1 MIIGIPKEIKT
12 KEDRVAITPDGVRLL
27 VHHKHEVYIEKSAGI
42 NSGFSDEEYIN
53 EGAKLLDTPQEIYN
67 ISDLMLDY
75 IQRVNGLLLNRNLK
89 EPQPQEYKFLKKEQ
103 ILFTYL
109 HLAIEKVLTEELLN
123 KKVTAIAYET
133 IQTKDKKLPLLTPM
147 SEIAGKMA
155 VQIAANLLENRN
167 NGAGILLGGVAG
179 VPRGK
184 VLIVGAGSVGL
195 NAAKIAIGMG
205 ADVSIADISTEK
217 LRKAED
223 MFGINIKTYIS
234 NPSILKKLVAD
245 TDVIIGAVL
254 IPGHKAPCIITEEM
268 VKSMHKGSVIVDV
281 SIDQGGIVETIDRI
295 TTIDNPYF
303 EKYGVLHYSVTN
315 IPGSVARTSTLA
327 LTNETVKY
335 VLKIADEGLINAIKN
350 DDSLAKGVN
359 TYKGKLTNKGVSE
372 SLNIDYYELPNLI
385 GF

>member
-1 MIIGIPKEIKT
+1 MIIGIPKEIKV
-12 KEDRVAITPDGVRLL
+12 KEDRVAITPDGVKLL
-27 VHHKHEVYIEKSAGI
+27 VQKKHKVFIEKNAGI
-42 NSGFSDEEYIN
+42 NSGFSNEEYIN
-53 EGAKLLDTPQEIYN
+53 SGAEILNTPDEIY
-67 ISDLMLDY
+67 SAADLILK
-75 IQRVNGLLLNRNLK
+75 VK
-89 EPQPQEYKFLKKEQ
+89 EPQPQEYKLLKKEQ

-123 KKVTAIAYET
+123 RKITAIAYET
-133 IQTKDKKLPLLTPM
+133 IQTRDNKLPLLIPM
-147 SEIAGKMA
+147 SEIAGKMS

-167 NGAGILLGGVAG
+167 SGAGILLGGVAG

-184 VLIVGAGSVGL
+184 VLIVGAGTVGI
-195 NAAKIAIGMG
+195 NAAKIAVGMG
-205 ADVSIADISTEK
+205 ADVSIADINTEK
-217 LRKAED
+217 LREAED
-223 MFGINIKTYIS
+223 KFGVKVKTYIS
-234 NPSILKKLVAD
+234 TPSVLKKLASE

-295 TTIDNPYF
+295 TNIDNPYF

-327 LTNETVKY
+327 LTNQTIKY
-335 VLKIADEGLINAIKN
+335 VLQIADKGLIDAIKE
-350 DDSLAKGVN
+350 DDSLKKGIN
-359 TYKGKLTNKGVSE
+359 TFKGKLTNKGVAE
-372 SLNIDYYELPNLI
+372 SLNLDYYELPNLI